1 MQTLYKFHAFF
12 VILFVV
18 IFILVLAA
26 GDVTFATENTSWI
39 LEFFVEFLFG
49 IWLVKVFNEDELLAK
64 TATLFE
70 IWLVSAGKILKG
82 IRILTH
88 KNFNPFSTNV
98 PLLHPLFSGVIEVEH
113 WLKMG

>member
-12 VILFVV
+12 VMLFVV

-70 IWLVSAGKILKG
+70 IWLVSAGKFWKVLE
-82 IRILTH
+82 
-88 KNFNPFSTNV
+88 F
-98 PLLHPLFSGVIEVEH
+98 
-113 WLKMG
+113 

>member
-1 MQTLYKFHAFF
+1 M
-12 VILFVV
+12 LFVV

-70 IWLVSAGKILKG
+70 IWLVSAGRILKTG
-82 IRILTH
+82 GFLM
-88 KNFNPFSTNV
+88 
-98 PLLHPLFSGVIEVEH
+98 FSGVIEVEH
-113 WLKMG
+113 WLEMG